1 MKPRAVPKLGDYL
14 VISFLDHAENSRTG
28 SLLFEAV
35 GRLTRITK
43 DDYTLHC
50 WRYVSD
56 VDKAGDDNDSNEHCF
71 SIVRKAIK
79 SVRILR

>member
-1 MKPRAVPKLGDYL
+1 MKPRTAPKLGDYL
-14 VISFLDHAENSRTG
+14 AITFLDHAENSKTG

-35 GRLTRITK
+35 GRLTKITK

-50 WRYVSD
+50 WQYVSPI
-56 VDKAGDDNDSNEHCF
+56 DKAGDDNDSNEHCF

-79 SVRILR
+79 SIRTLK